1 MCYFSEKQ
9 IIIRILVFHIY
20 ILLFCVSDSVEMII
34 CIYYYENAHTQ
45 LSMSCYSYQSI
56 NIWVYEVFVT
66 NWDPVEQIF
75 NWSWKE
81 LLSSYCHLASHCLC
95 YHLTLNC
102 FRCVTIH
109 FHFISYFCL
118 LLLYSTRWIISNICV
133 DAKNITRYYDN
144 GNTHLTSPNIYLVQG
159 ID

>member
-75 NWSWKE
+75 N
-81 LLSSYCHLASHCLC
+81 
-95 YHLTLNC
+95 
-102 FRCVTIH
+102 
-109 FHFISYFCL
+109 
-118 LLLYSTRWIISNICV
+118 
-133 DAKNITRYYDN
+133 
-144 GNTHLTSPNIYLVQG
+144 
-159 ID
+159 